1 MAAYLIVDIEITDPI
16 GFNEYRKAVVPLIE
30 KFGGKYVAVGD
41 QIENLEG
48 NWLPK
53 RIVMIEF
60 PCNELRNSS
69 VAKNT
74 GSRVKFESEQRIRK

>member
-60 PCNELRNSS
+60 PSMQR
-69 VAKNT
+69 AKEWF
-74 GSRVKFESEQRIRK
+74 GC

>member
-60 PCNELRNSS
+60 PSRQRAKEWFRLR
-69 VAKNT
+69 
-74 GSRVKFESEQRIRK
+74 RIPGAV